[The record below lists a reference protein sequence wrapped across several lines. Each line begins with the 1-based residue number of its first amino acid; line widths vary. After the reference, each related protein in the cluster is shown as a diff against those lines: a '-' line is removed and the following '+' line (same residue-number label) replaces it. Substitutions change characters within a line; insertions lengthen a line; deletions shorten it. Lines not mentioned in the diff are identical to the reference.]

1 MANQKILFRFVS
13 SQTASRQS
21 RENYATQQDF
31 WVKPC
36 WDAEAGEYYSE
47 SNIKGLHIEAETT
60 DEFHALAREL
70 APEMIRDNHPQ
81 DVSGTLSVR
90 LELPEGR

>member
-1 MANQKILFRFVS
+1 MASQKTVFRFVTP
-13 SQTASRQS
+13 QTAAQQMR
-21 RENYATQQDF
+21 QDF
-31 WVKPC
+31 WIRPC
-36 WDAEAGEYYSE
+36 WDAEAGVYYSE
-47 SNIKGLHIEAETT
+47 SNIKGLHIEAQTA